1 MRPIQLVILLVAF
14 GAAGLAG
21 VVAMRLAATP
31 APAPVEVAA
40 PSVPAMETA
49 EILVAAGNIRM
60 GAPILPDTVTWRLWP
75 KEGLSDDYISRTGR
89 PDAVTELQGTLARS
103 PFLAGEPIK
112 EGKLVRTDQGFLSAV
127 LPKGMR
133 AVAVRVNAAST
144 AGGFVLPNDRVDIIL
159 IRQPRQEGAEP
170 VSETILHN
178 IRVLAIDQVVED
190 QTNQQNTVVAQDTA
204 TLELTPDQA
213 ELIIQ
218 AQQIG
223 TISLVLRSIE
233 DIDTAADVV
242 RTDGVT
248 VIRFGTPSR
257 VTAKDKP

>member
-21 VVAMRLAATP
+21 MVAMRLAATTP
-31 APAPVEVAA
+31 EPVVAQA
-40 PSVPAMETA
+40 PSAPAMETA
-49 EILVAAGNIRM
+49 EILVTAGSIRM
-60 GAPILPDTVTWRLWP
+60 GTPITPETVTWRLWP
-75 KEGLSDDYISRTGR
+75 KEGLAEDYISRTAR

-159 IRQPRQEGAEP
+159 IKPPKSDGAEP
-170 VSETILHN
+170 MSETILRN
-178 IRVLAIDQVVED
+178 VRVLAIDQVVED
-190 QTNQQNTVVAQDTA
+190 QEQKQNSVVAQDTA

-218 AQQIG
+218 AQQVG
-223 TISLVLRSIE
+223 TISLALRSIE
-233 DIDTAADVV
+233 DIDTVTEVV
-242 RTDGVT
+242 GTDGIT
-248 VIRFGTPSR
+248 VIKFGVPTR
-257 VTAKDKP
+257 VTAKDKQ